1 MSEFIDQDLTGS
13 TFRRTALSGSRLHQV
28 KFEDADCRRVWL
40 NRTEFRGV
48 MMHGTK
54 FLGAEMLDVVING
67 ELRNVV
73 INGVE
78 VSAYIEAELNRQS
91 PERALM
97 HPTDPAGFRQAW
109 DLLEQKWAET
119 IERAR
124 ALPPEALH
132 ASVGGEW
139 SFIETLRHLSFATA
153 AWVGR
158 MVLGDAWPWHPLD
171 LPWDE
176 APGWDGIPW
185 DRDVR
190 PSLDEV
196 LELRRRRQAMV
207 RRVID
212 GLTAEQLASTV
223 TRLEPGWPQEEDFSF
238 ADCLLIVLNEEC
250 EHRRFAERDLA
261 QL

>member
-124 ALPPEALH
+124 ASRNRSTSTSRPIENSSSSLPSSAKNW
-132 ASVGGEW
+132 A
-139 SFIETLRHLSFATA
+139 
-153 AWVGR
+153 VGR
-158 MVLGDAWPWHPLD
+158 LWP
-171 LPWDE
+171 
-176 APGWDGIPW
+176 
-185 DRDVR
+185 
-190 PSLDEV
+190 
-196 LELRRRRQAMV
+196 
-207 RRVID
+207 
-212 GLTAEQLASTV
+212 
-223 TRLEPGWPQEEDFSF
+223 
-238 ADCLLIVLNEEC
+238 
-250 EHRRFAERDLA
+250 
-261 QL
+261 